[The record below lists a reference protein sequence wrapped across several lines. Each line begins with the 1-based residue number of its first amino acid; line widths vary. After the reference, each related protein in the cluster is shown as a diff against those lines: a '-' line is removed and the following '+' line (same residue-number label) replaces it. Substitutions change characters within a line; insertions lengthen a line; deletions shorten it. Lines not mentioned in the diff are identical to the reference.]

1 MRIPIWAGGD
11 RSRHGVP
18 IRRAPFG
25 RLLRAGFRLRRVNR
39 FALHS
44 ASLRMTVLRSVVVV
58 MAFVSSNA
66 ALANTYYVS
75 SSTGSDSN
83 PGTMAQPFQ
92 TLAKVNGLAL
102 AAGDSVFLNR
112 GMFGMSS

>member
-1 MRIPIWAGGD
+1 
-11 RSRHGVP
+11 
-18 IRRAPFG
+18 
-25 RLLRAGFRLRRVNR
+25 
-39 FALHS
+39 
-44 ASLRMTVLRSVVVV
+44 MTVLRSVVVV